1 MRVEAEKEMLE
12 EQLSREPDVKWYKMM
27 IDKVSQSQLEA
38 KRIDM
43 PQAVFFLYVFIIHLD
58 EIKK

>member
-12 EQLSREPDVKWYKMM
+12 EQLSREPDVKWYKQM
-27 IDKVSQSQLEA
+27 IDEVTQSQAGA

-43 PQAVFFLYVFIIHLD
+43 PQAVFFLYVFIIQFGRN
-58 EIKK
+58 